1 MKNNVKNYTP
11 EVNSLG
17 TYRKE
22 QIGLYRQYT
31 VLDLGTPPCAPVDG
45 RASLSQ
51 PIIVRLYWPKD
62 TVYAC
67 AWICCEH
74 DYSFGKGKGKAG
86 GAGYHKASAAVD
98 AALRSCGIELEMSI
112 AELGDEGIIGAL
124 NAIAKHIGL
133 TQWAITEA
141 HA

>member
-1 MKNNVKNYTP
+1 MKNTVKNYTP
-11 EVNSLG
+11 KINGLG
-17 TYRKE
+17 TYHKE
-22 QIGLYRQYT
+22 KIGLYRQYT
-31 VLDLGTPPCAPVDG
+31 VLDLDTPLFIMADGT
-45 RASLSQ
+45 ASLSQ

-67 AWICCEH
+67 AWISGHH
-74 DYSFGKGKGKAG
+74 DYSIGKGKSSR
-86 GAGYHKASAAVD
+86 AGYHKASAAVD
-98 AALRSCGIELEMSI
+98 AALRSCGIELETSI
-112 AELGDEGIIGAL
+112 AGIGDEGIIGAL